1 MKMDS
6 IICNSYAD
14 VENAI
19 SKIRCPGKGFVFRGL
34 PNISYS
40 LQTRIEDKLKDKFKA
55 NDYVKEMI
63 ESFKNLLDINGLTNE
78 IYKDDF
84 PFEKPNYKNE
94 WYLLCQSQH
103 LGIPT
108 MLMDWS
114 ADWKKA
120 LFFSTFDSRNE
131 TKSGLLWCFDT
142 STFTYNDDQLD
153 VKSIYSTNPF
163 DYRGQPRII
172 NLSFEL
178 GVKGCLAT
186 KRMDYQCGRFFISSL
201 DGNCEIME
209 NQACFQDRLT
219 KIVITPECK
228 ADIIKKYCTPQE
240 VPFVLSGLQGV
251 YNENGKWF
259 KKFDHTF
266 FYGSISESLSKIVN
280 QVKKNAN
287 FI

>member
-1 MKMDS
+1 MGTGSYMCNNFGEVEETVKK
-6 IICNSYAD
+6 II
-14 VENAI
+14 
-19 SKIRCPGKGFVFRGL
+19 RPGHQFVFRGL
-34 PNISYS
+34 PHYSYT
-40 LQTRIEDKLKDKFKA
+40 LQTRVEDKLKNKTNA
-55 NDYVKEMI
+55 NESVRKMI
-63 ESFKNLLDINGLTNE
+63 GAFENLIKLNGTQNE
-78 IYKDDF
+78 IYVDNF
-84 PFEKPNYKNE
+84 PFKKPNYKNE
-94 WYLLCQSQH
+94 WYLLCQAQH

-120 LFFSTFDSRNE
+120 LFFATFALRNE
-131 TKSGLLWCFDT
+131 TKSGLLWCFDS

-153 VKSIYSTNPF
+153 SQSIYSTNPF
-163 DYRGQPRII
+163 DYKGQPRII
-172 NLSFEL
+172 NPSFEL
-178 GVKGCLAT
+178 GGKGCLAT

-201 DGNCEIME
+201 DDICEPME

-219 KIVITPECK
+219 KIVITSECK

-266 FYGSISESLSKIVN
+266 FYGGISESLSKIVN